1 MTLVVI
7 SREMRN
13 LKRVHMK
20 SAFVSLKSIL
30 LVGCFF
36 IFKPCLAQN
45 WDIDLLRSINPEN
58 PGSGIWKA
66 ATNSAYPIS
75 IATPLAIWTDAKLKH
90 NKANEYRAYTIAGSI
105 IIAASA
111 TEAMKIIFDR
121 ETSRMHFR
129 TLGLAPLKEKD
140 IAGQKAFIPMFYVY
154 YPDARP
160 FLAKHEAYNPRNMA
174 MRMSWE
180 EIFESR
186 YYSSAIYKS
195 TISNFGDKPLA
206 FSIKDPML
214 RLFEGENIKE
224 QVFNWEQDQW
234 SY

>member
-30 LVGCFF
+30 LIGCFF

-75 IATPLAIWTDAKLKH
+75 IATPIAIWTDAKLKH

-105 IIAASA
+105 IIAAGA

-121 ETSRMHFR
+121 
-129 TLGLAPLKEKD
+129 
-140 IAGQKAFIPMFYVY
+140 
-154 YPDARP
+154 ARP
-160 FLAKHEAYNPRNMA
+160 YEKYSGVYPYKV
-174 MRMSWE
+174 E
-180 EIFESR
+180 EG
-186 YYSSAIYKS
+186 KS
-195 TISNFGDKPLA
+195 FPSGHASLA
-206 FSIKDPML
+206 FATATSLSLQYKKWYVVVPAYVWAAGVGYS
-214 RLFEGENIKE
+214 RLYLGAHYPTDIIGSA
-224 QVFNWEQDQW
+224 VTGAGSALLSNWISKKIFHAPQLKGGN
-234 SY
+234 